1 MDEKQ
6 LFDFEIA
13 CPPIVTRKS
22 LQAEQERKRVQR
34 QTACLVAAA
43 FLVELCLLT
52 AALLV
57 WDISMWL
64 SVLCMAYVICSSAGG
79 GILAVFCNVKR
90 REIKWQA

>member
-13 CPPIVTRKS
+13 CPPIVTEKS
-22 LQAEQERKRVQR
+22 LMAEQERKRVQR

-43 FLVELCLLT
+43 FLAELCLLS
-52 AALLV
+52 AALLLR
-57 WDISMWL
+57 DISAAL
-64 SVLCMAYVICSSAGG
+64 SVLCAAYVFCSTAGG